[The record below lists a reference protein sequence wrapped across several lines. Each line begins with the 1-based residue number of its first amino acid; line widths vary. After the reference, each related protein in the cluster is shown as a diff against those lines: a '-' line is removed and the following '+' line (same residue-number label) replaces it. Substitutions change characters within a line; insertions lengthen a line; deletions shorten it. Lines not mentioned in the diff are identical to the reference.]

1 MNTNNFYAGDRVVE
15 LHPAYS
21 LVYLVQVVRGNEILV
36 NDIWFEASKYRLATP
51 EEIEA
56 GHRLD
61 IKSYKVGDFVLP
73 LSRYS
78 DKVCE
83 LVADLGYDFKYKNK
97 DDGFGYIVKSFLPV
111 TWRHATPNEIEAG
124 FRIDEDVVPVYA
136 NPQFA
141 YTVLSGAQVGSVLQF
156 TPQIDDMGDD
166 SNLQHHLS
174 PFCEVRDV

>member
-1 MNTNNFYAGDRVVE
+1 M
-15 LHPAYS
+15 
-21 LVYLVQVVRGNEILV
+21 VQAVKGNEILV

-56 GHRLD
+56 GYRTD

-73 LSRYS
+73 FSRYS

-83 LVADLGYDFKYKNK
+83 LVEDLGYDFKYKNK
-97 DDGFGYIVKSFLPV
+97 DGGFGYIVKSFLP
-111 TWRHATPNEIEAG
+111 TAWRHATPNEIEAG

-141 YTVLSGAQVGSVLQF
+141 YTVLTGAQVGSVLQF

-166 SNLQHHLS
+166 SNLDHHVS